1 MQSTMKKK
9 TKVAK
14 FKRDNEL
21 AINHLQALRQRYLKD
36 VTVNTTD
43 TDHKTADINRVK
55 NRIFDLNLFM
65 YL

>member
-1 MQSTMKKK
+1 MKKK

-21 AINHLQALRQRYLKD
+21 SLNQLQDLRQRCLKD
-36 VTVNTTD
+36 ISVNTTD

-55 NRIFDLNLFM
+55 N
-65 YL
+65 

>member
-1 MQSTMKKK
+1 MKKK

-21 AINHLQALRQRYLKD
+21 AINHLQALRQIYLKD
-36 VTVNTTD
+36 ISVNTTD

-55 NRIFDLNLFM
+55 NRISDLTLFM

>member
-1 MQSTMKKK
+1 MKMK

-36 VTVNTTD
+36 ISVNTTD
-43 TDHKTADINRVK
+43 TDHKNADINRVK
-55 NRIFDLNLFM
+55 NRISDLNLFM

>member
-1 MQSTMKKK
+1 MKKK

-21 AINHLQALRQRYLKD
+21 SLNQLQALRQRYLKD
-36 VTVNTTD
+36 ISVNTTD

-55 NRIFDLNLFM
+55 NRISDLNLFM

>member
-1 MQSTMKKK
+1 MKQK

-43 TDHKTADINRVK
+43 TDHKTADTNRVK
-55 NRIFDLNLFM
+55 NRISDLNLFM

>member
-1 MQSTMKKK
+1 MKKK

-21 AINHLQALRQRYLKD
+21 SLNQLQDLRQRYLKD
-36 VTVNTTD
+36 ISVNTTD
-43 TDHKTADINRVK
+43 TDPHTADINRVK
-55 NRIFDLNLFM
+55 NRISDFNLFM

>member
-1 MQSTMKKK
+1 MKKK

-14 FKRDNEL
+14 FKRDNEFSL
-21 AINHLQALRQRYLKD
+21 NQLQDLRQRCLKD
-36 VTVNTTD
+36 ISVNTTD
-43 TDHKTADINRVK
+43 TDHKTADINRVR

>member
-1 MQSTMKKK
+1 MKQK

-55 NRIFDLNLFM
+55 NRISDLNLFM